1 MSHPRHWLV
10 GWWARDVQ
18 FYGYPYQLSTASARL
33 QAMFCQSNLLT
44 APSLPIAISSPA
56 WLLAFH
62 CATIERC
69 LLASCAS
76 PGLQLPLASR
86 ARNVHL
92 RSRCQRAQLIC
103 AGLFQLAVTG
113 IPSLSAP
120 ANGTHLSTFTIGF
133 PDPSCPPSAA
143 CTRAPCIRELDPLRV
158 RKAHILA
165 LKSADHNSS
174 DG

>member
-1 MSHPRHWLV
+1 MP
-10 GWWARDVQ
+10 

-62 CATIERC
+62 CAPIERC
-69 LLASCAS
+69 LLAPCAS

-113 IPSLSAP
+113 IPSLSVP
-120 ANGTHLSTFTIGF
+120 ANGTHLSTFTIRTRIPRVLPLPRALGRHAYAN
-133 PDPSCPPSAA
+133 SARF
-143 CTRAPCIRELDPLRV
+143 CCGKSTFQRL
-158 RKAHILA
+158 KAQTITLPMA
-165 LKSADHNSS
+165 N
-174 DG
+174 